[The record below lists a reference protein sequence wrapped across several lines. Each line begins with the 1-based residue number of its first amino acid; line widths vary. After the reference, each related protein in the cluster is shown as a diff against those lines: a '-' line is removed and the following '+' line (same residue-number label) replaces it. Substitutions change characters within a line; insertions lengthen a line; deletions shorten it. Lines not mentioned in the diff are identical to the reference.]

1 MITGIV
7 DTTVILHLIREENT
21 AIDWMKK
28 QTELLAITPIT
39 WMEVM
44 VGSGNRVKFVA
55 NKLML
60 QKFKIE
66 YLTISDQQWA
76 MDKLEQYQLSHNI
89 DMNDCQIAS
98 VAYRLQLPLYTHNLR
113 DMSILVGN
121 LAEKPY

>member
-1 MITGIV
+1 
-7 DTTVILHLIREENT
+7 
-21 AIDWMKK
+21 MKK

-44 VGSGNRVKFVA
+44 IGSSNRVRLVA
-55 NKLML
+55 NKQML

-76 MDKLEQYQLSHNI
+76 MEKLEQYQLSHNI
-89 DMNDCQIAS
+89 GMNDCQIAS

-113 DMSILVGN
+113 DMSILVGS